1 MPTTLT
7 YLFDPLCGWCYG
19 ASGVLPMLL
28 NATELTLTLQP
39 TGLFSETGARAMD
52 DALADHAWQNDQRI
66 ARLTGQVFS
75 ERYRQQV
82 LKDRTQAFDSGPVTV
97 ALTAVH
103 LTTPEREFE
112 VLKAIQHARYVKGDD
127 ITRMETLAHLLE
139 TLGLDEAA
147 AMLASPQEFL
157 LRANR
162 ERTRHGQALM
172 NQVGARG
179 VPTLLLAQEG
189 RGIRLLDTSALFSS
203 PDALARELA
212 AVA

>member
-19 ASGVLPMLL
+19 ASGVLPTLL
-28 NATELTLTLQP
+28 TTTGLTLSLQP
-39 TGLFSETGARAMD
+39 TGLFSEAGARAMD
-52 DALADHAWQNDQRI
+52 ASFADYAWQNDQRI
-66 ARLTGQVFS
+66 ARLTKQTFS

-82 LKDRTQAFDSGPVTV
+82 LEDRSQIFDSGPATV

-103 LTTPEREFE
+103 LTAPEREFDA
-112 VLKAIQHARYVKGDD
+112 LKAIQHARYVDGDD
-127 ITRMETLAHLLE
+127 ITRMETLAPLLR

-147 AMLASPQEFL
+147 VMLASPQERL

-172 NQVGARG
+172 SQVGARG
-179 VPTLLLAQEG
+179 VPTLLLSQEG
-189 RGIRLLDTSALFSS
+189 RDMRLLDASALFSN

-212 AVA
+212 EVA